1 MLKNADTG
9 QFKVRLPLELKQWL
23 QEQADA
29 QRRSLTAEVIVR
41 LESTRPQ
48 APDAQKGTPP

>member
-23 QEQADA
+23 QGQAEA
-29 QRRSLTAEVIVR
+29 QRRSLTAEVIIR

>member
-48 APDAQKGTPP
+48 APEAQKGTPP